1 MRSVRPR
8 VVLFDIDGTLFDT
21 ERLWA
26 EALSLLFEELG
37 ARQSPR
43 VLSELTYGLAW
54 PDAFAVLRRTY
65 PEWIDGY
72 NANTFGHQL
81 CLRFDQLFALAPPVI
96 PSAVE
101 LLKRCHAQGIPC
113 GYVSGSPRRTI
124 ETNLARCAL
133 TAYFDSSR
141 SVPSDDM
148 PRGKPAPDGYLLAL
162 ERFGVVAAEAI
173 ALEDSHVGST
183 AAIAAGLTTYVCPP
197 PGAPPQ
203 AYPPQALR
211 VACWTDVPLG

>member
-1 MRSVRPR
+1 MSETLPR
-8 VVLFDIDGTLFDT
+8 VVLFDT

-65 PEWIDGY
+65 PDLIDGY

-101 LLKRCHAQGIPC
+101 VLKQCHALGIPC

-124 ETNLARCAL
+124 ETNLVRCGL
-133 TAYFDSSR
+133 TNFFDLTR

-162 ERFGVVAAEAI
+162 QRFQVAAHEAI
-173 ALEDSHVGST
+173 ALEDSGVGST
-183 AAIAAGLTTYVCPP
+183 AAIAAGIRTYVCPP
-197 PGAPPQ
+197 PNAPAQ
-203 AYPPQALR
+203 DYPPQAHCLPSWTALELR
-211 VACWTDVPLG
+211 

>member
-1 MRSVRPR
+1 MPR

-26 EALSLLFEELG
+26 EALSLLFEEFG
-37 ARQSPR
+37 ARRSPR

-54 PDAFAVLRRTY
+54 PDAFAVLQRTY
-65 PEWIDGY
+65 PELLHGF
-72 NANTFGHQL
+72 NANTFGHRL

-96 PSAVE
+96 PSAVDV
-101 LLKRCHAQGIPC
+101 LKHCHAKGIAC

-124 ETNLARCAL
+124 ETNLQRCGL
-133 TAYFDSSR
+133 TAYFDVTR

-162 ERFGVVAAEAI
+162 ERFNVAADEAI

-183 AAIAAGLTTYVCPP
+183 AAIAAGITTYVCPP
-197 PGAPPQ
+197 PNAPHQ
-203 AYPPQALR
+203 DYPPQAHRLNS
-211 VACWTDVPLG
+211 WTELPLLQA